1 MAGANMKYKDRV
13 FRMIFGYEK
22 YKENL
27 LELFNALND
36 TNYTNPDDLEINTLD
51 DVFYMKMKNDVSCII
66 DNRIAVYEHQSTWSY
81 NMPLRGFR
89 YTAELY
95 NKLINE
101 RKWNLYSPKVIKLP
115 TPQYVVF
122 YNGKQKRPD
131 KEVLRLSDAFI
142 VPSREGEYEWTA
154 TVYNINDGHNK
165 ELMNKCKILQEY
177 ATMVAKIRE
186 FQQKGLDLELSIE
199 EAIEY
204 CLTHEVLKEFLLE
217 HKSEVTDM
225 LRMEYDEAKTLES
238 YLEKG
243 QEIGREEGEIIGEK
257 RGKVIGE
264 MKTKVSLICR
274 NMSVGITAEQIAEF
288 MGEDI
293 SFVRKVCD
301 AIGDNPSECD
311 VDEVVRKLS
320 KIE

>member
-1 MAGANMKYKDRV
+1 MKYKDRV

-89 YTAELY
+89 YTVELY
-95 NKLINE
+95 NKLIYE
-101 RKWNLYSPKVIKLP
+101 QDLDVYRRKMIKIP

-122 YNGKQKRPD
+122 YNGIERRAE
-131 KEVLRLSDAFI
+131 KEILRLSDSFI
-142 VPSREGEYEWTA
+142 MPCSEGEYEWTA

-165 ELMNKCKILQEY
+165 DLMNKCKILQEY

-186 FQQKGLDLELSIE
+186 FRQKGCDLDMAIE

-204 CLTHEVLKEFLLE
+204 CLTHEVLKDFLLE
-217 HKSEVTDM
+217 HKSEVADM
-225 LRMEYDEAKTLES
+225 LRMEYDEARTMNHLKED
-238 YLEKG
+238 YY
-243 QEIGREEGEIIGEK
+243 EEGVKDGKMRGEAIG
-257 RGKVIGE
+257 V
-264 MKTKVSLICR
+264 MKAKVSLICR
-274 NMSVGITAEQIAEF
+274 NLSAGITAEQIAEF

-293 SFVRKVCD
+293 SFVRKICD

>member
-1 MAGANMKYKDRV
+1 MAGTNMKYKDRV

-81 NMPLRGFR
+81 NMPLRGIR

-95 NKLINE
+95 NKFINE

-122 YNGKQKRPD
+122 YNGKQKHPD

-186 FQQKGLDLELSIE
+186 FRQKGCDLDMAIE

-204 CLTHEVLKEFLLE
+204 CLLHDGLKDFLLE
-217 HKSEVTDM
+217 HKSEVADM
-225 LRMEYDEAKTLES
+225 LRMEYDEARTMNHLKED
-238 YLEKG
+238 YY
-243 QEIGREEGEIIGEK
+243 EEGVKDGETIGA
-257 RGKVIGE
+257 
-264 MKTKVSLICR
+264 MKAKISLICR
-274 NMSVGITAEQIAEF
+274 NLSAGITAEQIAEF

-301 AIGDNPSECD
+301 EIGDNPSECD
-311 VDEVVRKLS
+311 VDEVLEKLI
-320 KIE
+320 KG

>member
-1 MAGANMKYKDRV
+1 MKYKDRV

-66 DNRIAVYEHQSTWSY
+66 DNRIAIYEHQSTWSY

-95 NKLINE
+95 NKLIYE
-101 RKWNLYSPKVIKLP
+101 QDLDVYRRKMIKIP

-122 YNGKQKRPD
+122 YNGIERRAE
-131 KEVLRLSDAFI
+131 KEILRLSDSFI
-142 VPSREGEYEWTA
+142 MPCSEGEYEWTA

-165 ELMNKCKILQEY
+165 DLMNKCKILQEY

-186 FQQKGLDLELSIE
+186 FRQKGCDLDMAIE

-204 CLTHEVLKEFLLE
+204 CLTHEVLKDFLLE
-217 HKSEVTDM
+217 HKSEVADM
-225 LRMEYDEAKTLES
+225 LRMEYDEARTMNHLKED
-238 YLEKG
+238 YY
-243 QEIGREEGEIIGEK
+243 EEGVKDGKMRGEAIG
-257 RGKVIGE
+257 V
-264 MKTKVSLICR
+264 MKAKVSLICR
-274 NMSVGITAEQIAEF
+274 NLSAGITAEQIAEF

-293 SFVRKVCD
+293 SFVRKICD

>member
-66 DNRIAVYEHQSTWSY
+66 DNRIAIYEHQSTWNY
-81 NMPLRGFR
+81 NMPLRVFR

-95 NKLINE
+95 NKFIMENDLDVYR
-101 RKWNLYSPKVIKLP
+101 RKMIKLP

-122 YNGKQKRPD
+122 YNGLEKRPE
-131 KEVLRLSDAFI
+131 KEILRLSDAFI
-142 VPSREGEYEWTA
+142 MPCREGEYEWTA
-154 TVYNINDGHNK
+154 TVYNVNEGNNK
-165 ELMNKCKILQEY
+165 DLMNKCKILREY
-177 ATMVAKIRE
+177 ATMVSKIRE
-186 FQQKGLDLELSIE
+186 FQQKAYDLETAIE
-199 EAIEY
+199 KAIEY
-204 CLTHEVLKEFLLE
+204 CVSHDVLKDFLLE
-217 HKSEVTDM
+217 HKSEVADM
-225 LRMEYDEAKTLES
+225 LRMEYDEARTMNHLKED
-238 YLEKG
+238 YY
-243 QEIGREEGEIIGEK
+243 EEGVKDGKMRGEAIG
-257 RGKVIGE
+257 V
-264 MKTKVSLICR
+264 MKAKVSLICR
-274 NMSVGITAEQIAEF
+274 NLSAGITAEQIAEF

-293 SFVRKVCD
+293 SFVRKICD

>member
-1 MAGANMKYKDRV
+1 MKYKDRV

-81 NMPLRGFR
+81 NMPLRGIR

-95 NKLINE
+95 NKFINE

-122 YNGKQKRPD
+122 YNGKQKHPD

-186 FQQKGLDLELSIE
+186 FRQKGCDLDMAIE

-204 CLTHEVLKEFLLE
+204 CLLHDGLKDFLLE
-217 HKSEVTDM
+217 HKSEVADM
-225 LRMEYDEAKTLES
+225 LRMEYDEARTMNHLKED
-238 YLEKG
+238 YY
-243 QEIGREEGEIIGEK
+243 EEGVKDGETIGA
-257 RGKVIGE
+257 
-264 MKTKVSLICR
+264 MKAKISLICR
-274 NMSVGITAEQIAEF
+274 NLSAGITAEQIAEF

-301 AIGDNPSECD
+301 EIGDNPSECD

>member
-1 MAGANMKYKDRV
+1 MKYKDRV

-81 NMPLRGFR
+81 NMPLRGIR

-95 NKLINE
+95 NKFINE

-122 YNGKQKRPD
+122 YNGKQKHPD

-186 FQQKGLDLELSIE
+186 FRQKGCDLDMAIE

-204 CLTHEVLKEFLLE
+204 CLLHDGLKDFLLE
-217 HKSEVTDM
+217 HKSEVADM
-225 LRMEYDEAKTLES
+225 LRMEYDEARTMNHLKED
-238 YLEKG
+238 YY
-243 QEIGREEGEIIGEK
+243 EEGVKDGETIGA
-257 RGKVIGE
+257 
-264 MKTKVSLICR
+264 MKAKISLICR
-274 NMSVGITAEQIAEF
+274 NLSAGITAEQIAEF

-301 AIGDNPSECD
+301 EIGDNPSECD
-311 VDEVVRKLS
+311 VDEVLEKLI
-320 KIE
+320 KG

>member
-1 MAGANMKYKDRV
+1 MIKNQSRAGK
-13 FRMIFGYEK
+13 
-22 YKENL
+22 
-27 LELFNALND
+27 
-36 TNYTNPDDLEINTLD
+36 
-51 DVFYMKMKNDVSCII
+51 
-66 DNRIAVYEHQSTWSY
+66 
-81 NMPLRGFR
+81 
-89 YTAELY
+89 
-95 NKLINE
+95 
-101 RKWNLYSPKVIKLP
+101 
-115 TPQYVVF
+115 
-122 YNGKQKRPD
+122 
-131 KEVLRLSDAFI
+131 
-142 VPSREGEYEWTA
+142 YEWTA

-186 FQQKGLDLELSIE
+186 FQQKGLDLDLSIE

-225 LRMEYDEAKTLES
+225 LKMEYDEAKTLES

-301 AIGDNPSECD
+301 AIGDNPEKCD
-311 VDEVVRKLS
+311 VDEVVEKLI
-320 KIE
+320 KG

>member
-165 ELMNKCKILQEY
+165 DLMNKCKILQEY

-186 FQQKGLDLELSIE
+186 FRQKGCDLDMAIE

-204 CLTHEVLKEFLLE
+204 CLLHDVLKDFLLE
-217 HKSEVTDM
+217 HKSEVADM
-225 LRMEYDEAKTLES
+225 LRMEYDEARTMNHLKED
-238 YLEKG
+238 YY
-243 QEIGREEGEIIGEK
+243 EEGVKDGKMRGEAIG
-257 RGKVIGE
+257 V
-264 MKTKVSLICR
+264 MKAKVSLICR
-274 NMSVGITAEQIAEF
+274 NLSAGITAEQIAEF

-293 SFVRKVCD
+293 SFVRKICD

-311 VDEVVRKLS
+311 VDEVVEKLI
-320 KIE
+320 KG

>member
-89 YTAELY
+89 YTVELY
-95 NKLINE
+95 NKLIYE
-101 RKWNLYSPKVIKLP
+101 QDLDVYRRKMIKIP

-122 YNGKQKRPD
+122 YNGIERRAE
-131 KEVLRLSDAFI
+131 KEILRLSDSFI
-142 VPSREGEYEWTA
+142 MPCSEGEYEWTA

-165 ELMNKCKILQEY
+165 DLMNKCKILQEY

-186 FQQKGLDLELSIE
+186 FRQKGCDLDMAIE

-204 CLTHEVLKEFLLE
+204 CLTHEVLKDFLLE
-217 HKSEVTDM
+217 HKSEVADM
-225 LRMEYDEAKTLES
+225 LRMEYDEARTMNHLKED
-238 YLEKG
+238 YY
-243 QEIGREEGEIIGEK
+243 EEGVKDGKMRGEAIG
-257 RGKVIGE
+257 V
-264 MKTKVSLICR
+264 MKAKVSLICR
-274 NMSVGITAEQIAEF
+274 NLSAGITAEQIAEF

-293 SFVRKVCD
+293 SFVRKICD

>member
-1 MAGANMKYKDRV
+1 MKYKDRV

-95 NKLINE
+95 NKLIYE
-101 RKWNLYSPKVIKLP
+101 QDLDVYRRKMIKIP

-122 YNGKQKRPD
+122 YNGIERRAE
-131 KEVLRLSDAFI
+131 KEILRLSDSFI
-142 VPSREGEYEWTA
+142 MPCSEGEYEWTA

-165 ELMNKCKILQEY
+165 DLMNKCKILQEY

-186 FQQKGLDLELSIE
+186 FQQKGLDLDLSIE

-225 LRMEYDEAKTLES
+225 LKMEYDEAKTLES

-243 QEIGREEGEIIGEK
+243 QEIGEERGKIIGEA
-257 RGKVIGE
+257 IGA

-274 NMSVGITAEQIAEF
+274 KLIKGMSQSDIAELLE
-288 MGEDI
+288 EDASYVKKI
-293 SFVRKVCD
+293 CD
-301 AIGDNPSECD
+301 AIGDNPEKCD
-311 VDEVVRKLS
+311 VDEVVRKLM
-320 KIE
+320 E

>member
-66 DNRIAVYEHQSTWSY
+66 DNRIAIYEHQSTWSY

-89 YTAELY
+89 YTVELY
-95 NKLINE
+95 NKLIYE
-101 RKWNLYSPKVIKLP
+101 QDLDVYRRKMIKIP

-122 YNGKQKRPD
+122 YNGIERRAE
-131 KEVLRLSDAFI
+131 KEILRLSDSFI
-142 VPSREGEYEWTA
+142 MPCSEGEYEWTA

-165 ELMNKCKILQEY
+165 DLMNKCKILQEY

-186 FQQKGLDLELSIE
+186 FRQKGCDLDMAIE

-204 CLTHEVLKEFLLE
+204 CLTHEVLKDFLLE
-217 HKSEVTDM
+217 HKSEVADM
-225 LRMEYDEAKTLES
+225 LRMEYDEARTMNHLKED
-238 YLEKG
+238 YY
-243 QEIGREEGEIIGEK
+243 EEGVKDGKMRGEAIG
-257 RGKVIGE
+257 V
-264 MKTKVSLICR
+264 MKAKVSLICR
-274 NMSVGITAEQIAEF
+274 NLSAGITAEQIAEF

-293 SFVRKVCD
+293 SFVRKICD

>member
-1 MAGANMKYKDRV
+1 MAEANIKHKDRV
-13 FRMIFGYEK
+13 FRMLFGYEK

-36 TNYTNPDDLEINTLD
+36 TAYTNPDDLEINTLD

-66 DNRIAVYEHQSTWSY
+66 DNRIAIYEHQSTWSY

-95 NKLINE
+95 NKLIYE
-101 RKWNLYSPKVIKLP
+101 QDLDVYRRKMIKIP

-122 YNGKQKRPD
+122 YNGIERRAE
-131 KEVLRLSDAFI
+131 KEILRLSDSFI
-142 VPSREGEYEWTA
+142 MPCSEGEYEWTA

-165 ELMNKCKILQEY
+165 DLMNKCKILQEY

-186 FQQKGLDLELSIE
+186 FRQKGCDLDMAIE

-204 CLTHEVLKEFLLE
+204 CLTHEVLKDFLLE
-217 HKSEVTDM
+217 HKSEVADM
-225 LRMEYDEAKTLES
+225 LRMEYDEARTMNHLKED
-238 YLEKG
+238 YY
-243 QEIGREEGEIIGEK
+243 EEGVKDGKMRGEAIG
-257 RGKVIGE
+257 V
-264 MKTKVSLICR
+264 MKAKVSLICR
-274 NMSVGITAEQIAEF
+274 NLSAGITAEQIAEF

-293 SFVRKVCD
+293 SFVRKICD

>member
-1 MAGANMKYKDRV
+1 MAEANIKHKDRV
-13 FRMIFGYEK
+13 FRMLFGYEK

-36 TNYTNPDDLEINTLD
+36 TAYTNPDDLEINTLD

-66 DNRIAVYEHQSTWSY
+66 DNRIAIYEHQSTWSY

-95 NKLINE
+95 NKLIYE
-101 RKWNLYSPKVIKLP
+101 QDLDVYRRKMIKIP

-122 YNGKQKRPD
+122 YNGIERRAE
-131 KEVLRLSDAFI
+131 KEILRLSDSFI
-142 VPSREGEYEWTA
+142 MPCSEGEYEWTA

-165 ELMNKCKILQEY
+165 DLMNKCKILQEY

-186 FQQKGLDLELSIE
+186 FRQKGCDLDMAIE

-204 CLTHEVLKEFLLE
+204 CLTHEVLKDFLLE
-217 HKSEVTDM
+217 HKSEVADM
-225 LRMEYDEAKTLES
+225 LRMEYDEARTMNHLKED
-238 YLEKG
+238 YY
-243 QEIGREEGEIIGEK
+243 EEGVKDGKMRGEAIG
-257 RGKVIGE
+257 V
-264 MKTKVSLICR
+264 MKAKVSLICR
-274 NMSVGITAEQIAEF
+274 NLSAGITAEQIAEF

-301 AIGDNPSECD
+301 EIGDNPSECD
-311 VDEVVRKLS
+311 VDEVLEKLI
-320 KIE
+320 KG

>member
-1 MAGANMKYKDRV
+1 MKYKDRV

-165 ELMNKCKILQEY
+165 DLMNKCKILQEY

-186 FQQKGLDLELSIE
+186 FRQKGCDLDMAIE

-204 CLTHEVLKEFLLE
+204 CLLHDVLKDFLLE
-217 HKSEVTDM
+217 HKSEVADM
-225 LRMEYDEAKTLES
+225 LRMEYDEARTMNHLKED
-238 YLEKG
+238 YY
-243 QEIGREEGEIIGEK
+243 EEGVK
-257 RGKVIGE
+257 DGE
-264 MKTKVSLICR
+264 MKAKISLIC
-274 NMSVGITAEQIAEF
+274 
-288 MGEDI
+288 I
-293 SFVRKVCD
+293 SRQEARALAK
-301 AIGDNPSECD
+301 
-311 VDEVVRKLS
+311 K
-320 KIE
+320 

>member
-66 DNRIAVYEHQSTWSY
+66 DNRIAIYEHQSTWSY

-95 NKLINE
+95 NKLIYE
-101 RKWNLYSPKVIKLP
+101 QDLDVYRRKMIKIP

-122 YNGKQKRPD
+122 YNGIERRAE
-131 KEVLRLSDAFI
+131 KEILRLSDSFI
-142 VPSREGEYEWTA
+142 MPCSEGEYEWTA

-165 ELMNKCKILQEY
+165 DLMNKCKILQEY

-186 FQQKGLDLELSIE
+186 FRQKGCDLDMAIE

-204 CLTHEVLKEFLLE
+204 CLTHEVLKDFLLE
-217 HKSEVTDM
+217 HKSEVADM
-225 LRMEYDEAKTLES
+225 LRMEYDEARTMNHLKED
-238 YLEKG
+238 YY
-243 QEIGREEGEIIGEK
+243 EEGVKDGKMRGEAIG
-257 RGKVIGE
+257 V
-264 MKTKVSLICR
+264 MKAKVSLICR
-274 NMSVGITAEQIAEF
+274 NLSAGITAEQIAEF

-293 SFVRKVCD
+293 SFVRKICD

>member
-1 MAGANMKYKDRV
+1 MAEANIKHKDRV
-13 FRMIFGYEK
+13 FRMLFGYEK

-36 TNYTNPDDLEINTLD
+36 TAYTNPDDLEINTLD

-95 NKLINE
+95 NKLIYE
-101 RKWNLYSPKVIKLP
+101 QDLDVYRRKMIRLP

-122 YNGKQKRPD
+122 YNGIERRAE
-131 KEVLRLSDAFI
+131 KEILRLSDSFI
-142 VPSREGEYEWTA
+142 MPCSEGEYEWTA

-186 FQQKGLDLELSIE
+186 FQQKGLDLDLSID

-225 LRMEYDEAKTLES
+225 LKMEYDEAKTLES

-243 QEIGREEGEIIGEK
+243 QEIGEERGKIIGEA
-257 RGKVIGE
+257 IGA

-274 NMSVGITAEQIAEF
+274 KLIKGMSQSDIAELL
-288 MGEDI
+288 EKYKY
-293 SFVRKVCD
+293 SAAKRKRNT
-301 AIGDNPSECD
+301 APIFEKYLRASGW
-311 VDEVVRKLS
+311 
-320 KIE
+320 

>member
-1 MAGANMKYKDRV
+1 MKYKDRV

-95 NKLINE
+95 NKLIYE
-101 RKWNLYSPKVIKLP
+101 QDLDVYRRKMIKIP

-122 YNGKQKRPD
+122 YNGIERRAE
-131 KEVLRLSDAFI
+131 KEILRLSDSFI
-142 VPSREGEYEWTA
+142 MPCSEGEYEWTA

-165 ELMNKCKILQEY
+165 DLMNKCKILQEY

-186 FQQKGLDLELSIE
+186 FRQKGCDLDMAIE

-204 CLTHEVLKEFLLE
+204 CLTHEVLKDFLLE
-217 HKSEVTDM
+217 HKSEVADM
-225 LRMEYDEAKTLES
+225 LRMEYDEARTMNHLKED
-238 YLEKG
+238 YY
-243 QEIGREEGEIIGEK
+243 EEGVKDGKMRGEAIG
-257 RGKVIGE
+257 V
-264 MKTKVSLICR
+264 MKAKVSLICR
-274 NMSVGITAEQIAEF
+274 NLSAGITAEQIAEF

-311 VDEVVRKLS
+311 VDEVVEKLI
-320 KIE
+320 KG

>member
-1 MAGANMKYKDRV
+1 MKYKDRV

-95 NKLINE
+95 NKLIYE
-101 RKWNLYSPKVIKLP
+101 QDLDVYRRKMIRLP

-122 YNGKQKRPD
+122 YNGIERRAE
-131 KEVLRLSDAFI
+131 KEILRLSDSFI
-142 VPSREGEYEWTA
+142 MPCSEGEYEWTA

-165 ELMNKCKILQEY
+165 DLMNKCKILQEY

-186 FQQKGLDLELSIE
+186 FRQKGCDLDMAIE

-204 CLTHEVLKEFLLE
+204 CLLHDVLKDFLLE
-217 HKSEVTDM
+217 HKSEVADM
-225 LRMEYDEAKTLES
+225 LRMEYDEARTMNHLKED
-238 YLEKG
+238 YY
-243 QEIGREEGEIIGEK
+243 EEGVKDESSE
-257 RGKVIGE
+257 RG
-264 MKTKVSLICR
+264 L
-274 NMSVGITAEQIAEF
+274 
-288 MGEDI
+288 
-293 SFVRKVCD
+293 
-301 AIGDNPSECD
+301 
-311 VDEVVRKLS
+311 L
-320 KIE
+320 

>member
-1 MAGANMKYKDRV
+1 MAEANIKHKDRV
-13 FRMIFGYEK
+13 FRMLFGYEK

-36 TNYTNPDDLEINTLD
+36 TAYTNPDDLEINTLD

-66 DNRIAVYEHQSTWSY
+66 DNRIAIYEHQSTWNY

-95 NKLINE
+95 NKFIMENDLDVYR
-101 RKWNLYSPKVIKLP
+101 RKMIKLP

-122 YNGKQKRPD
+122 YNGLEKRPE
-131 KEVLRLSDAFI
+131 KEILRLSDSFI
-142 VPSREGEYEWTA
+142 MPCSEGEYEWTA

-165 ELMNKCKILQEY
+165 DLMNKCKILQEY

-186 FQQKGLDLELSIE
+186 FRQKGCDLDMAIE

-204 CLTHEVLKEFLLE
+204 CLTHEVLKDFLLE
-217 HKSEVTDM
+217 HKSEVADM
-225 LRMEYDEAKTLES
+225 LRMEYDEARTMNHLKED
-238 YLEKG
+238 YY
-243 QEIGREEGEIIGEK
+243 EEGVKDGETIGA
-257 RGKVIGE
+257 
-264 MKTKVSLICR
+264 MKAKISLICR
-274 NMSVGITAEQIAEF
+274 NLSAGITAEQIAEF

-301 AIGDNPSECD
+301 AIGDNPEKCD
-311 VDEVVRKLS
+311 VDEVVEKLI
-320 KIE
+320 KG

>member
-1 MAGANMKYKDRV
+1 MAGTNMKYKDRV

-95 NKLINE
+95 NKLIYE
-101 RKWNLYSPKVIKLP
+101 QDLDVYRRKMIRLP

-122 YNGKQKRPD
+122 YNGIERRAE
-131 KEVLRLSDAFI
+131 KEILRLSDSFI
-142 VPSREGEYEWTA
+142 MPCSEGEYEWTA

-165 ELMNKCKILQEY
+165 DLMNKCKILQEY

-186 FQQKGLDLELSIE
+186 FRQKGCDLDMAIE

-204 CLTHEVLKEFLLE
+204 CLLHDGLMDFLLE
-217 HKSEVTDM
+217 HKSEVADM
-225 LRMEYDEAKTLES
+225 LRMEYDEARTMNHLKED
-238 YLEKG
+238 YY
-243 QEIGREEGEIIGEK
+243 EEGVKDGETIGA
-257 RGKVIGE
+257 
-264 MKTKVSLICR
+264 MKAKISLICR
-274 NMSVGITAEQIAEF
+274 NLSVGIAAEQIAEF

-301 AIGDNPSECD
+301 EIGDNPSECD
-311 VDEVVRKLS
+311 VDEVLEKLI
-320 KIE
+320 KG

>member
-1 MAGANMKYKDRV
+1 
-13 FRMIFGYEK
+13 
-22 YKENL
+22 
-27 LELFNALND
+27 
-36 TNYTNPDDLEINTLD
+36 
-51 DVFYMKMKNDVSCII
+51 
-66 DNRIAVYEHQSTWSY
+66 
-81 NMPLRGFR
+81 MPLRGFR

-142 VPSREGEYEWTA
+142 VPNREGEYEWTA

-186 FQQKGLDLELSIE
+186 FQQKGLDLDLSID

-225 LRMEYDEAKTLES
+225 LKMEYDEAKTLES

-243 QEIGREEGEIIGEK
+243 QEIGEERGKIIGEA
-257 RGKVIGE
+257 IGA

-274 NMSVGITAEQIAEF
+274 KLIKGMSQSDIAELLE
-288 MGEDI
+288 EDASYVKKI
-293 SFVRKVCD
+293 CD
-301 AIGDNPSECD
+301 AIGDNPEKCD
-311 VDEVVRKLS
+311 VDEVVRKLM
-320 KIE
+320 E

>member
-142 VPSREGEYEWTA
+142 VPCREGEYEWTA
-154 TVYNINDGHNK
+154 TVYNINEGHNK
-165 ELMNKCKILQEY
+165 DLMNKCKILQEY

-186 FQQKGLDLELSIE
+186 FRQKGCDLDMAIE

-204 CLTHEVLKEFLLE
+204 CLLHDVLKDFLLE
-217 HKSEVTDM
+217 HKSEVADM
-225 LRMEYDEAKTLES
+225 LRMEYDEARTMNHLKED
-238 YLEKG
+238 YY
-243 QEIGREEGEIIGEK
+243 EEGVKDGKMRGEAIG
-257 RGKVIGE
+257 V
-264 MKTKVSLICR
+264 MKAKVSLICR
-274 NMSVGITAEQIAEF
+274 NLSAGITAEQIAEF

-301 AIGDNPSECD
+301 EIGDNPSECD

>member
-95 NKLINE
+95 NKLIYE
-101 RKWNLYSPKVIKLP
+101 QDLDVYRRKMIKIP

-122 YNGKQKRPD
+122 YNGIERRAE
-131 KEVLRLSDAFI
+131 KEILRLSDSFI
-142 VPSREGEYEWTA
+142 MPCSEGEYEWTA

-165 ELMNKCKILQEY
+165 DLMNKCKILQEY

-186 FQQKGLDLELSIE
+186 FRQKGCDLDMAIE

-204 CLTHEVLKEFLLE
+204 CLTHEVLKDFLLE
-217 HKSEVTDM
+217 HKSEVADM
-225 LRMEYDEAKTLES
+225 LRMEYDEARTMNHLKED
-238 YLEKG
+238 YY
-243 QEIGREEGEIIGEK
+243 EEGVKDGKMRGEAIG
-257 RGKVIGE
+257 V
-264 MKTKVSLICR
+264 MKAKVSLICR
-274 NMSVGITAEQIAEF
+274 NLSAGITAEQIAEF

>member
-1 MAGANMKYKDRV
+1 MKYKDRV

-66 DNRIAVYEHQSTWSY
+66 DNRIAIYEHQSTWSY

-89 YTAELY
+89 YTVELY
-95 NKLINE
+95 NKLIYE
-101 RKWNLYSPKVIKLP
+101 QDLDVYRRKMIKIP

-122 YNGKQKRPD
+122 YNGIERRAE
-131 KEVLRLSDAFI
+131 KEILRLSDSFI
-142 VPSREGEYEWTA
+142 MPCSEGEYEWTA

-165 ELMNKCKILQEY
+165 DLMNKCKILQEY

-186 FQQKGLDLELSIE
+186 FRQKGCDLDMAIE

-204 CLTHEVLKEFLLE
+204 CLTHEVLKDFLLE
-217 HKSEVTDM
+217 HKSEVADM
-225 LRMEYDEAKTLES
+225 LRMEYDEARTMNHLKED
-238 YLEKG
+238 YY
-243 QEIGREEGEIIGEK
+243 EEGVKDGKMRGEAIG
-257 RGKVIGE
+257 V
-264 MKTKVSLICR
+264 MKAKVSLICR
-274 NMSVGITAEQIAEF
+274 NLSAGITAEQIAEF

-293 SFVRKVCD
+293 SFVRKICD

>member
-1 MAGANMKYKDRV
+1 MKYKDRV

-95 NKLINE
+95 NKLIYE
-101 RKWNLYSPKVIKLP
+101 QDLDVYRRKMIKIP

-122 YNGKQKRPD
+122 YNGIERRAE
-131 KEVLRLSDAFI
+131 KEILRLSDSFI
-142 VPSREGEYEWTA
+142 MPCSEGEYEWTA

-165 ELMNKCKILQEY
+165 DLMNKCKILQEY

-186 FQQKGLDLELSIE
+186 FRQKGCDLDMAIE

-204 CLTHEVLKEFLLE
+204 CLTHEVLKDFLLE
-217 HKSEVTDM
+217 HKSEVADM
-225 LRMEYDEAKTLES
+225 LRMEYDEARTMNHLKED
-238 YLEKG
+238 YY
-243 QEIGREEGEIIGEK
+243 EEGVKDGKMRGEAIG
-257 RGKVIGE
+257 V
-264 MKTKVSLICR
+264 MKAKVSLICR
-274 NMSVGITAEQIAEF
+274 NLSAGITAEQIAEF